1 MKKKDLT
8 NTVFLVVIFVPI
20 YLLFFTLFSGGS
32 KAKQEDKVYED
43 GRIGVILDKIERADD
58 YPSEWKVAGA
68 RYLPPKEGHDYVVVY
83 FTLEIIKNIHV
94 VSFGGRGDELSIL
107 YDAKGKKYKLATWN
121 SKGWK
126 HIDPDKGFKSPI
138 ELVQGAKGIMIF
150 VFPKQ
155 EQPSELSF
163 LYYFKETWEDK
174 HKRAGKI
181 KITIS
186 PNQY

>member
-1 MKKKDLT
+1 MRNKHFS
-8 NTVFLVVIFVPI
+8 NTIFLIVIFVPI
-20 YLLFFTLFSGGS
+20 YLSFFTLFSQES
-32 KAKQEDKVYED
+32 NAKQEDKVYED
-43 GRIGVILDKIERADD
+43 GRIGVILEKIERSVE
-58 YPSEWKVAGA
+58 YPSEWRVAGN
-68 RYLPPKEGHDYVVVY
+68 RYLPPKEGHDYIIVH
-83 FTLEIIKNIHV
+83 FTIEIIKNIHV
-94 VSFGGRGDELSIL
+94 VGFGGRGDEMSIL

-126 HIDPDKGFKSPI
+126 YIDPDKGFKSPI

-174 HKRAGKI
+174 HRRAGKI
-181 KITIS
+181 KITTS